1 MYFMITLVGTGPVY
15 DDVTHFIIIIAVY
28 SWWRQLWR
36 LSWVSRAMW
45 VSAWCKINCFL
56 ISYHYEGCFCLT
68 NSVGDGC
75 GDSAYLRLLFDVM
88 KTIATYCSIISKRFE
103 LNLMSFF
110 KSSSLL
116 ALWLRLQ
123 AFSFHNVGSSLD

>member
-1 MYFMITLVGTGPVY
+1 
-15 DDVTHFIIIIAVY
+15 
-28 SWWRQLWR
+28 
-36 LSWVSRAMW
+36 MW

-68 NSVGDGC
+68 NSVGDGS
-75 GDSAYLRLLFDVM
+75 GDSAYLRLLFDIM

-110 KSSSLL
+110 QVIFFISPLSTTVK
-116 ALWLRLQ
+116 
-123 AFSFHNVGSSLD
+123 

>member
-1 MYFMITLVGTGPVY
+1 
-15 DDVTHFIIIIAVY
+15 
-28 SWWRQLWR
+28 
-36 LSWVSRAMW
+36 MW

-68 NSVGDGC
+68 NSVGDGSVVG
-75 GDSAYLRLLFDVM
+75 GDSAYLRLLFDIM

-110 KSSSLL
+110 KSSSFINPLT
-116 ALWLRLQ
+116 
-123 AFSFHNVGSSLD
+123 VTVK